1 MGGSAHEGEE
11 VTEPEDEPVGRPE
24 SEEPQERARAFTPP
38 PAATQHPGGEA
49 GIAPPGQAPPLF
61 PDTSESLVEEAEHG
75 AAAEVEID
83 AATDALR
90 TSNAEERAQR
100 RAGGGGGAAA
110 GADDHRGLS
119 ESGTPDPPSG
129 AGGNPEDPTA
139 ADDRDLDDVGAEPA
153 EVREIETDSSP
164 SGSDPLVEHF
174 PDE

>member
-1 MGGSAHEGEE
+1 MGGSAHEGAE
-11 VTEPEDEPVGRPE
+11 VPEPGDEPVGRPE

-49 GIAPPGQAPPLF
+49 GVAPPGQAPPLF

-83 AATDALR
+83 AAADALR
-90 TSNAEERAQR
+90 TSKAEKRAQR

-110 GADDHRGLS
+110 GADDHGGLS

-129 AGGNPEDPTA
+129 AGGNPEGPTA
-139 ADDRDLDDVGAEPA
+139 AADRDPDDVGAEPA
-153 EVREIETDSSP
+153 EVREIETDSSR